1 METIK
6 TNNITETIINTINT
20 IFNNLFSSIDENL
33 YTILDKLTFINTDI
47 LTDITIKKLLNSNNL
62 ILIANSLLIGF
73 VIYYCIKLLLSHLFY
88 IEIEKPYQ
96 FIFKLIIFAICI
108 NYSYYICEQLIYFN
122 NLISS
127 SILEIGENI
136 FNININF
143 SSLIENINDIISS
156 ESSNDNFNIFSIEG
170 LLKSFI
176 SIELFNLVLS
186 YSLRYILVK
195 IFILISPFAILSL
208 TNQSSSWFFKS
219 WFRNFLSLLLLQAFV
234 SIILLIIFSIEVN
247 TYDIL
252 LKFIYI
258 SGIYVLSKANIYI
271 KELIG
276 GISTNA
282 SSYVNKIRTIAK

>member
-1 METIK
+1 ME

-20 IFNNLFSSIDENL
+20 IFNNLFSSIDESL

-47 LTDITIKKLLNSNNL
+47 LADISIKRLLSTNNL
-62 ILIANSLLIGF
+62 ILIANSLLTGF

-88 IEIEKPYQ
+88 LETEKPYQ
-96 FIFKLIIFAICI
+96 FIFKLIIFSICI
-108 NYSYYICEQLIYFN
+108 NYSYFICEKIVYLIDLF
-122 NLISS
+122 SS

-136 FNININF
+136 FNKSINF
-143 SSLIENINDIISS
+143 SSLIENLNHIIAS
-156 ESSNDNFNIFSIEG
+156 ENKNNFNIFSLEG

-186 YSLRYILVK
+186 YSLRYVLIK

-208 TNQSSSWFFKS
+208 TNHSTSWFFKS
-219 WFRNFLSLLLLQAFV
+219 WFRNFLSLLLLQVFV
-234 SIILLIIFSIEVN
+234 SIILLIVFSLEVN
-247 TYDIL
+247 SYDIL

-258 SGIYVLSKANIYI
+258 SGIYVLSKANVYI

-276 GISTNA
+276 GLSISA
-282 SSYVNKIRTIAK
+282 SNYVNNFRSIIKH